1 MLHYRVNAELYL
13 ITVMR
18 KRNFMNDIQI
28 TPAAIKDEASA
39 WIEYLN
45 QIIGILCFTLGLA
58 ALGTNNPPL
67 YGIVCFIFVLVVHIP
82 NIKKARILKHLQS
95 KKKLTA
101 LEQLARKDLLKQIT
115 TIDILPAALGYLF
128 LSIVAFGWKTFEN
141 HPEIIKIIYG

>member
-1 MLHYRVNAELYL
+1 
-13 ITVMR
+13 MR
-18 KRNFMNDIQI
+18 KRKSMNNLNI
-28 TPAAIKDEASA
+28 TPSAIKNEASA
-39 WIEYLN
+39 WVEYLN

-67 YGIVCFIFVLVVHIP
+67 YGIASFIFVLIVHIP
-82 NIKKARILKHLQS
+82 NIKRAQILKHLQS
-95 KKKLTA
+95 KKDLSE
-101 LEQLARKDLLKQIT
+101 LEQLARKDYFKQIT

>member
-1 MLHYRVNAELYL
+1 
-13 ITVMR
+13 
-18 KRNFMNDIQI
+18 MNDIQI